1 MKISSSIHSGG
12 DLLNW
17 NAIGAVAELFGA
29 VGAIVSLLYLAT
41 QLRQSNVLAKRN
53 AVQTL
58 LASRGELN
66 RFLASDPAISDLY
79 WRGLDS
85 PDDLNESEWHR
96 FIIILSTLVRQF
108 EAIHTDHDAG
118 LLSDGIWQSQNNS
131 IQRWMSKPGAQRVL
145 KELKADFDPE
155 FVRHVLVEGQ

>member
-1 MKISSSIHSGG
+1 M
-12 DLLNW
+12 NW

-29 VGAIVSLLYLAT
+29 VGVIVSLLYLAT

-53 AVQTL
+53 AVQTT

-66 RFLASDPAISDLY
+66 RFLAGDPAISDLY

-108 EAIHTDHDAG
+108 EAIHTDHNAG

-145 KELKADFDPE
+145 KQLKADFDPE
-155 FVRHVLVEGQ
+155 FVRLVLVEGQ